1 MARIVARPDSAS
13 RARIVRAAPDYD
25 GARGGRFPMVD
36 MAPPPPVP
44 AAQPEKLNL
53 VYTLIIGVACG
64 IVAPFTIWAWIPA
77 LLTGMVIGSADV
89 DRINGRPQRSSA
101 VRVLAV
107 TGGVLAMLF
116 VGAII
121 GGVIASVIVA
131 LAAFND
137 RVAAKA
143 STTDQGIARILL
155 FIATAG
161 IWFLVFFVLKLN
173 VNINIGG

>member
-1 MARIVARPDSAS
+1 MSE
-13 RARIVRAAPDYD
+13 
-25 GARGGRFPMVD
+25 MV
-36 MAPPPPVP
+36 APPPITP
-44 AAQPEKLNL
+44 AAPEKLNL

-64 IVAPFTIWAWIPA
+64 IIAPFTIWAWIPA
-77 LLTGMVIGSADV
+77 LLTGMVIGAADV
-89 DRINGRPQRSSA
+89 DRINGRPQRSGA

-121 GGVIASVIVA
+121 GGIIAFAIVA

-137 RVAAKA
+137 RIAAKTTA
-143 STTDQGIARILL
+143 TDQGIARILL
-155 FIATAG
+155 FILTVA

-173 VNINIGG
+173 ININIGG

>member
-1 MARIVARPDSAS
+1 
-13 RARIVRAAPDYD
+13 
-25 GARGGRFPMVD
+25 MVETP
-36 MAPPPPVP
+36 PPPPV
-44 AAQPEKLNL
+44 AAAPPERLNL
-53 VYTLIIGVACG
+53 AYTLIIGVACG

-77 LLTGMVIGSADV
+77 LLTGMVIGAADV
-89 DRINGRPQRSSA
+89 DRINGRPQRGGA

-121 GGVIASVIVA
+121 GGIIASVIVA

-137 RVAAKA
+137 RVAAKS
-143 STTDQGIARILL
+143 STTEQGIARILL
-155 FIATAG
+155 FIVTAA

-173 VNINIGG
+173 VNINFGG

>member
-1 MARIVARPDSAS
+1 
-13 RARIVRAAPDYD
+13 
-25 GARGGRFPMVD
+25 MVD
-36 MAPPPPVP
+36 MPPPPP
-44 AAQPEKLNL
+44 MTAAPSEKLNL
-53 VYTLIIGVACG
+53 PYHLIIGVAAG

-77 LLTGMVIGSADV
+77 LLTGMVIGGADV
-89 DRINGRPQRSSA
+89 DRINGRPQRSGA
-101 VRVLAV
+101 LRVLAV

-121 GGVIASVIVA
+121 GGIIAFLIVA

-137 RVAAKA
+137 RIAAK
-143 STTDQGIARILL
+143 TTPADQGIARILL
-155 FIATAG
+155 FIVTVA

>member
-1 MARIVARPDSAS
+1 
-13 RARIVRAAPDYD
+13 
-25 GARGGRFPMVD
+25 MVD
-36 MAPPPPVP
+36 MPPPPPVT
-44 AAQPEKLNL
+44 AAPPEKLNL
-53 VYTLIIGVACG
+53 PYHLIIGVAAG

-77 LLTGMVIGSADV
+77 LLTGMVIGAADV
-89 DRINGRPQRSSA
+89 DRINGRPQRSGA
-101 VRVLAV
+101 LRVLAV

-121 GGVIASVIVA
+121 GGIIASLIVA

-137 RVAAKA
+137 RIAAK
-143 STTDQGIARILL
+143 TTPTDQGIARILL
-155 FIATAG
+155 FIVTVA